1 MKTRAIRALACHV
14 RRSPVTTAYITALLC
29 VHWITDHALT
39 PVDSAGVKRYVS
51 TNLDNLQH
59 HPVQSIVG
67 SAFLVDGSLTH
78 VFTLSF
84 GGTLITF
91 VLGIAI
97 VLARLESRLGAARA
111 YVVFT
116 AGHIG
121 ATLIVAGLI
130 AAAVAVG
137 WYPEQVRSALDFG
150 ISYGSQA
157 ALGCAT
163 LTLVPRRF
171 RIAWF
176 LLVITWPLG
185 GMSIVGR
192 LPDFATLG
200 HWVSAGIGLAG
211 GYWLRDY
218 NQANHPEEITLLPSA
233 VPRALQCP
241 SPTVRPSSA
250 ISRSPLNSAEAAATE
265 AARSFPGQKW
275 VSMSLRAPACRP
287 QRPASAEVIRLRT
300 GRLVSPGRSVAS
312 MMNRSAS
319 RPSSASAGSGP
330 VSPE

>member
-1 MKTRAIRALACHV
+1 MGNGSRGMFAKGGDIASMKTRAIRALARHV
-14 RRSPVTTAYITALLC
+14 RSSPVTTVYIIALLC

-39 PVDSAGVKRYVS
+39 PADSAGVKRYVS

-91 VLGIAI
+91 VLGIVV

-111 YVVFT
+111 YAVFT

-163 LTLVPRRF
+163 FTLVPRRF

-176 LLVITWPLG
+176 LLVIAWPLG

-200 HWVSAGIGLAG
+200 HWVSAGIGLAA
-211 GYWLRDY
+211 GYWLRDFNRA
-218 NQANHPEEITLLPSA
+218 NQPEEITLLPSA
-233 VPRALQCP
+233 VRHSEQSVMRGPDRETGQ
-241 SPTVRPSSA
+241 PSSRYA
-250 ISRSPLNSAEAAATE
+250 RRPPPLPSYLSEQSGKPQGQLLDTRKVHPVIPAE
-265 AARSFPGQKW
+265 
-275 VSMSLRAPACRP
+275 L
-287 QRPASAEVIRLRT
+287 IIL
-300 GRLVSPGRSVAS
+300 
-312 MMNRSAS
+312 
-319 RPSSASAGSGP
+319 
-330 VSPE
+330 

>member
-1 MKTRAIRALACHV
+1 
-14 RRSPVTTAYITALLC
+14 VTTVYIIALLC
-29 VHWITDHALT
+29 VHWITNHALT
-39 PVDSAGVKRYVS
+39 PADSAGFKRYVS

-67 SAFLVDGSLTH
+67 SAFLVDAPLTR
-78 VFTLSF
+78 VFTLGF
-84 GGTLITF
+84 GGTLITL

-111 YVVFT
+111 YAVFT

-130 AAAVAVG
+130 AAAVAIG
-137 WYPEQVRSALDFG
+137 WYPEQVRSAFDFG

-163 LTLVPRRF
+163 LTLVPRRL
-171 RIAWF
+171 RTAWF

-200 HWVSAGIGLAG
+200 HWVSAGIGLAA
-211 GYWLRDY
+211 GYRLRDF
-218 NQANHPEEITLLPSA
+218 NQANHPETTLLPSGVAGRTLAEPGAGSSGFHVADELVFHSVPGSARGSPNRGITLASKPVSA
-233 VPRALQCP
+233 VMR
-241 SPTVRPSSA
+241 SSA
-250 ISRSPLNSAEAAATE
+250 IVTTSSP
-265 AARSFPGQKW
+265 
-275 VSMSLRAPACRP
+275 
-287 QRPASAEVIRLRT
+287 
-300 GRLVSPGRSVAS
+300 
-312 MMNRSAS
+312 
-319 RPSSASAGSGP
+319 
-330 VSPE
+330 